1 MCYYIYGEVF
11 TIKLFI
17 VRHGKT
23 DWNLLGI
30 VQGSTDIS
38 LNEEGIIE
46 ARNLS
51 EKIDISKIDL
61 CISSPLKRA
70 MEISKIIT
78 KNKIEIIYDDLIK
91 ERYIGDYE
99 GCSINFDVISRLWDY
114 KLNDSS
120 NNIES
125 IKECLNRA
133 SSFINK
139 IKGNYKDKAIL
150 IVSHGGFIKCINY
163 VLKGYNESTDF
174 LSFNPKNT
182 TLYEYDIS
190 E

>member
-1 MCYYIYGEVF
+1 MYSLSLSSSFNPLNCINN
-11 TIKLFI
+11 ISSSFI
-17 VRHGKT
+17 FE
-23 DWNLLGI
+23 I
-30 VQGSTDIS
+30 IFSIS
-38 LNEEGIIE
+38 LVF
-46 ARNLS
+46 
-51 EKIDISKIDL
+51 
-61 CISSPLKRA
+61 
-70 MEISKIIT
+70 
-78 KNKIEIIYDDLIK
+78 DLIVLK
-91 ERYIGDYE
+91 
-99 GCSINFDVISRLWDY
+99 WDY

-139 IKGNYKDKAIL
+139 IKEDYKDKAIL

-182 TLYEYDIS
+182 TLYEYDIN